1 MKKIAALFL
10 LACLMLALL
19 PGCSA
24 EKPDIWGGKITSVVF
39 PC

>member
-1 MKKIAALFL
+1 MKKFADLFL